1 MIENRIGQQNLH
13 IHRQNVLHLSTI
25 CNLKKTY
32 EFSYCPTQSHD
43 QRIMSRHLKKDLQLH
58 PENPRINCHDP
69 VMQHTLS
76 ICVLQYVGFVY
87 MEQPYRVL
95 QFVKYSC
102 IVGVFILLDP
112 QTARSAGRIQGSN
125 PQAAHKLSIG
135 REANIANCTSRLRV
149 RYTKSNSAAFGF
161 SLRRSWYC

>member
-25 CNLKKTY
+25 CNLKKTQKY
-32 EFSYCPTQSHD
+32 SYCPTQSHD

-87 MEQPYRVL
+87 ML
-95 QFVKYSC
+95 SALGGAGNC
-102 IVGVFILLDP
+102 HSLLWASRTP
-112 QTARSAGRIQGSN
+112 
-125 PQAAHKLSIG
+125 
-135 REANIANCTSRLRV
+135 REAHPDPSGGPPGPLGRPSRTPHRPSKGTSR
-149 RYTKSNSAAFGF
+149 KSSFCT
-161 SLRRSWYC
+161 L